1 MRRGEFRM
9 TFAKKWLNREPVRGF
24 RSATG
29 EMAEVGMAIVATK
42 ATSA

>member
-9 TFAKKWLNREPVRGF
+9 TFAKKMADREPVRGSQ
-24 RSATG
+24 RDW

-42 ATSA
+42 ATSV

>member
-9 TFAKKWLNREPVRGF
+9 TFAKKWLIVSLF
-24 RSATG
+24 AVRSATG